1 MAPRRSGLRA
11 SVLMAISPR
20 PATRPHCHGR
30 KRALVRRGSYVP
42 VDVMREER
50 VLISDAEH
58 ERNRP
63 EERTDQV
70 AVVRQWRDGARRA
83 PVRPLR
89 RPRAPRRHRRRT
101 TRRIGGRTA
110 CGGDPPPDPPPRSSG
125 GLREPAP
132 QHGPRARR
140 LERPRWWVASR
151 AARHQRHAP
160 VGVCALP
167 ARLGYGHLDQ
177 RDLDVDCPVGWGAA
191 G

>member
-1 MAPRRSGLRA
+1 APRRSGLRA

-83 PVRPLR
+83 PVRRRR

-101 TRRIGGRTA
+101 PRRLGGATA
-110 CGGDPPPDPPPRSSG
+110 RGGAPPPTPPPGSSRWPG
-125 GLREPAP
+125 GGPA
-132 QHGPRARR
+132 
-140 LERPRWWVASR
+140 
-151 AARHQRHAP
+151 
-160 VGVCALP
+160 
-167 ARLGYGHLDQ
+167 
-177 RDLDVDCPVGWGAA
+177 
-191 G
+191 